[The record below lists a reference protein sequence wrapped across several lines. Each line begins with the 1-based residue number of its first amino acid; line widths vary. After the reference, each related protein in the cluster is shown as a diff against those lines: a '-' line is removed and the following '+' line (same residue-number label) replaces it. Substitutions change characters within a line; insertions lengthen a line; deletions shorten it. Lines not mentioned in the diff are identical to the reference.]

1 MTIVL
6 CFMNHECALK
16 YKNILIS
23 AHVILLLLLVVD
35 IFLVNLKG
43 VWADR
48 LIVVGF
54 LLTASGIFALYK
66 KTFRLLQKIYFGFF
80 LFYPVIA
87 ATTFL
92 MDRIMFV
99 VVASPLI
106 VSLTIPATRFSN
118 KDFDVR
124 EQSGPL
130 APMRLQLIKKGLLTE
145 KVIGTCSDGGI
156 VYREISSIQITSQ
169 MRDTTK
175 VIITSLDEKFEAT
188 FTK

>member
-1 MTIVL
+1 MK
-6 CFMNHECALK
+6 HEWALK

-23 AHVILLLLLVVD
+23 VHVLLLLFLVVD

-43 VWADR
+43 VWVDR
-48 LIVVGF
+48 LIVVCF
-54 LLTASGIFALYK
+54 LLTASGIFAMYK
-66 KTFRLLQKIYFGFF
+66 KTLRILQKIYFGFF

-99 VVASPLI
+99 VVASPLL

-118 KDFDVR
+118 KDFDIR
-124 EQSGPL
+124 EQVGPL
-130 APMRLQLIKKGLLTE
+130 AAMRLQLIKKGLLTE
-145 KVIGTCSDGGI
+145 KAIGTCSNGDI
-156 VYREISSIQITSQ
+156 VYREISSIQVTSQ
-169 MRDTTK
+169 MHDTTK